1 MFTVALFMVAK
12 DMETTE
18 VSFNRC
24 LDEENVVHIGNE
36 TLPSY
41 KKRWN
46 IAICDNMDGP
56 WEYHVKQNKSERKGQ
71 ELYDFI
77 HRWDRKLKETNE
89 PK

>member
-41 KKRWN
+41 KKR
-46 IAICDNMDGP
+46 
-56 WEYHVKQNKSERKGQ
+56 
-71 ELYDFI
+71 
-77 HRWDRKLKETNE
+77 
-89 PK
+89 